1 MRDSILF
8 RFAWICQYGL
18 FRHRLNGRISVIQ
31 KRPVHSYAARIFPKG
46 RRIEPDNNGTAL
58 ATALKKLSGKE
69 FNEMMNERKKL
80 IPKWIIQM
88 IKK

>member
-1 MRDSILF
+1 
-8 RFAWICQYGL
+8 
-18 FRHRLNGRISVIQ
+18 
-31 KRPVHSYAARIFPKG
+31 
-46 RRIEPDNNGTAL
+46 
-58 ATALKKLSGKE
+58 LSGKE

>member
-1 MRDSILF
+1 M
-8 RFAWICQYGL
+8 
-18 FRHRLNGRISVIQ
+18 
-31 KRPVHSYAARIFPKG
+31 
-46 RRIEPDNNGTAL
+46 
-58 ATALKKLSGKE
+58 KKLSGKE